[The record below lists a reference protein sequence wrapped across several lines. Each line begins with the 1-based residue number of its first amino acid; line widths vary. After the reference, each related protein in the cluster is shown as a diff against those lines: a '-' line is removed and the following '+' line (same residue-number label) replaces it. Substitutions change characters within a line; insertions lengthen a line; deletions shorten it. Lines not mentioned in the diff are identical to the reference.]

1 MSSMLKRAF
10 TYILHDDIFVFR
22 LFNNALFKKILF
34 HTGRLGAIAVRATN
48 LKCCILLA
56 FAEFAKPNL
65 ASKDIIIENG

>member
-1 MSSMLKRAF
+1 MLKRTF
-10 TYILHDDIFVFR
+10 TYILQDDIFVFR